1 MKKNFVT
8 DFMRCGASGW
18 CMECLWTGMDSIFFH
33 KDRQLSCRT
42 SVWMFPIYGMAACF
56 SPMCKKLGKHNSFIR
71 GTVYMLCIYAA
82 EYTTGSLL
90 KKWDACPWDYSRS
103 KWNYRGLIR
112 FDYAPAW
119 FCAGLF
125 YEKLL
130 GRV

>member
-8 DFMRCGASGW
+8 DFMRCGASG
-18 CMECLWTGMDSIFFH
+18 
-33 KDRQLSCRT
+33 
-42 SVWMFPIYGMAACF
+42 
-56 SPMCKKLGKHNSFIR
+56 KKLGKHNSFIR